1 MLATASCSTMEASKR
16 DRGNDGDG
24 LSFEVDEDLEELLVD
39 GEGRRWTACCLF
51 ARISR
56 AVDASFVSDG

>member
-1 MLATASCSTMEASKR
+1 MEHRARDGVLFDDGGVER

-39 GEGRRWTACCLF
+39 GEGRRWSAC
-51 ARISR
+51 
-56 AVDASFVSDG
+56 